1 MAARNGQPD
10 TFDFVV
16 AAVFGI
22 SQGVVNALG
31 GVFEIDNLALS
42 DSARWTLSHAQNP
55 HFPVAVALRH
65 DSAYLGGSD
74 FQSDVNFFA
83 GHQFFLGL
91 DF

>member
-1 MAARNGQPD
+1 M
-10 TFDFVV
+10 V

-31 GVFEIDNLALS
+31 GVFEIDNLAFS
-42 DSARWTLSHAQNP
+42 DSARWTLSHPQNP
-55 HFPVAVALRH
+55 HFPVAVAFRH